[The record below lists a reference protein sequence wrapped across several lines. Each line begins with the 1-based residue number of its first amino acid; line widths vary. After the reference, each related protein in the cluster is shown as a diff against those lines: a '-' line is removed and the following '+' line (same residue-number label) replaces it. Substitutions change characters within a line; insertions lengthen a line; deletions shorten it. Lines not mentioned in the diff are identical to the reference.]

1 MKKKIVFLTGAGMSA
16 ESGISTFRDSNGLW
30 ENYRVEDVA
39 SIEGW
44 WRNPA
49 LVLDFYNQRRKELEA
64 CQPNYAHRA
73 IARLEEMYEVVVITQ
88 NVDDLHERGGSSHVI
103 HLHGELCKVCS
114 SQDKETCIEAIPY
127 DRAIAMGDKAADGS
141 QLRPYIVWFGENV
154 PLIETAF
161 REVASADIFVVVGTS
176 LQVQPAASL
185 VSASNAEQNYIIDPH
200 TPRGMSLMTKRIRI
214 INEPATSGMKE
225 LMEFLMPNSQY

>member
-1 MKKKIVFLTGAGMSA
+1 MKKKIVFLTGAGVSA

-49 LVLDFYNQRRKELEA
+49 LMLDFYNERRKALA
-64 CQPNYAHRA
+64 GCQPNYAHRA
-73 IARLEEMYEVVVITQ
+73 MAELEKWYEVVVITQ

-114 SQDKETCIEAIPY
+114 SQDKESCIETIPY

-141 QLRPYIVWFGENV
+141 QLRPYIVWFGESV
-154 PLIETAF
+154 PLIEEAF
-161 REVASADIFVVVGTS
+161 REVDSADIFVVEIGR
-176 LQVQPAASL
+176 ASCRER
-185 VSASNAEQNYIIDPH
+185 V
-200 TPRGMSLMTKRIRI
+200 
-214 INEPATSGMKE
+214 
-225 LMEFLMPNSQY
+225 